1 MEKPKLKE
9 LSLEQLKKKEKSLK
23 MFIGI
28 FIPLIIGLFFFV
40 IRDYLNGK
48 EMNWAILTIA
58 ICTLGGPATIYP
70 ELKEVQKE
78 IRARSEF
85 R

>member
-1 MEKPKLKE
+1 MEKPKLEE
-9 LSLEQLKKKEKSLK
+9 LSLEQLKKKEKSHK
-23 MFIGI
+23 MMIGI

-48 EMNWAILTIA
+48 EMDWPILTIA
-58 ICTLGGPATIYP
+58 ICTLAGPVTTYP
-70 ELKEVQKE
+70 ELKKVQEE
-78 IRARSEF
+78 ISAR